1 MDSVLSFIFSRCFL
15 FASLAMI
22 VFGQLTIS
30 ICFIVRILIRK
41 QCEFWTLVMNE
52 QKRYVLMEG
61 GSNVSICFCLFNKI
75 LNLILHYSWLWKL
88 YFVFQILEKNRRLMD
103 AVVNELVEKKSLTKQ
118 EFFRLVDLH
127 GSLEPMPPSI
137 LDIRIAK
144 CREFQ
149 KLIDSGKEASLS
161 SHA

>member
-1 MDSVLSFIFSRCFL
+1 
-15 FASLAMI
+15 
-22 VFGQLTIS
+22 
-30 ICFIVRILIRK
+30 
-41 QCEFWTLVMNE
+41 
-52 QKRYVLMEG
+52 
-61 GSNVSICFCLFNKI
+61 
-75 LNLILHYSWLWKL
+75 
-88 YFVFQILEKNRRLMD
+88 MD
-103 AVVNELVEKKSLTKQ
+103 AVVNALMEKKSLTKQ

-127 GSLEPMPPSI
+127 GSLKPMPPSI